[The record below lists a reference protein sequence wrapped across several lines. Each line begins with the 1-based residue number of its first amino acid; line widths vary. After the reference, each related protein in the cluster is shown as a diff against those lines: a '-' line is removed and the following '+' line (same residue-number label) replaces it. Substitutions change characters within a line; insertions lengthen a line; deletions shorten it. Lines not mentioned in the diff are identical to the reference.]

1 MSGFCRRFANL
12 EALKSAAKRK
22 LFELLPDRHSPT
34 IESRQVLTKPL
45 RRFCALQVHPNSQ
58 APGLVCLNACRRGV
72 RAASQNRWRS
82 QPLISVQGRSS
93 GNG

>member
-12 EALKSAAKRK
+12 EALKSAAKPK

-58 APGLVCLNACRRGV
+58 APGLVCLNAVAGV
-72 RAASQNRWRS
+72 SAP
-82 QPLISVQGRSS
+82 PLRTAGEATR
-93 GNG
+93 

>member
-12 EALKSAAKRK
+12 QALKSAAKPK

-34 IESRQVLTKPL
+34 IESRQVSTKPL
-45 RRFCALQVHPNSQ
+45 RRFCAHPSTSELTSTG
-58 APGLVCLNACRRGV
+58 ACLPECGRRGV
-72 RAASQNRWRS
+72 RAASENRWRS
-82 QPLISVQGRSS
+82 HPLISVQGRSS